1 MTIAYKPTTEYG
13 LFKNGVCEFKGNA
26 HQCSAYVGLSD
37 RRGII
42 SYYTQGVRCRGYDI
56 QKTGMTVTEFV
67 YPEKR
72 KSRLTPKIEKPKK
85 KTEQELLTESL
96 IFHLNTYGSTVLNEK
111 RDIEFYIKELEK
123 YGLKCSYRVAY
134 MIESPDGV
142 RNPKIRGEQGSC
154 YILEVKK

>member
-85 KTEQELLTESL
+85 KTEQELLMESL
-96 IFHLNTYGSTVLNEK
+96 IFHLNTYGNTILHKDKNI
-111 RDIEFYIKELEK
+111 DFYIEELKK
-123 YGLKCSYRVAY
+123 YGLNCTYWVSYMY
-134 MIESPDGV
+134 TSPDGV
-142 RNPKIRGEQGSC
+142 RNPKIRGEQDWG
-154 YILEVKK
+154 YVIEVIK